1 MSLRQQERPGG
12 ISRAVGERG
21 TMARDLN
28 RPGGPQAIGRI
39 VSRLLARTGYAQEQG
54 SEALATAWQ
63 TAVPPLLAD
72 RCRPGRLRRGV
83 LEVFVSH
90 AAVAQEFG
98 FHKQEVLSRLRQ
110 ALPDTS
116 IADIRCRLG
125 ERPTD
130 L

>member
-1 MSLRQQERPGG
+1 MPRE
-12 ISRAVGERG
+12 
-21 TMARDLN
+21 TN

-54 SEALATAWQ
+54 SEALAAAWQ

-72 RCRPGRLRRGV
+72 RIRPGRIRRGV

-98 FHKQEVLSRLRQ
+98 FHKRDVLARLK
-110 ALPDTS
+110 ASLPTAS
-116 IADIRCRLG
+116 ITDIRCRLG